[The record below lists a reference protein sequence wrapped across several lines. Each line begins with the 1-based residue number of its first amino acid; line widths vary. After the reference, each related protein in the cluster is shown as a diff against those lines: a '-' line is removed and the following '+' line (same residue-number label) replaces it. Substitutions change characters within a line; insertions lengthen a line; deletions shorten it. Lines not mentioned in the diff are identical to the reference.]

1 MTDEDILWRR
11 SKLGL
16 HMSDAERQRFARG
29 TGHGIERLRLSG
41 ISYRA
46 GSELWLRDIDL
57 SLAAGGI
64 NVLLG
69 ATLAGKTTLLRIMA
83 GLDRPTTGRILD
95 GDRDLTGV
103 PVRQRNVAM
112 VYQQFINYPSLT
124 VYENIASPL
133 RVARKSEAEIKA
145 RVTQLAETL
154 RLSPFLSRY
163 PAELSGGQQQRT
175 ALARALAKDAELL
188 LLDEPLINLDY
199 KLREELR
206 TELTQ
211 LFAGGRTTVVYATT
225 EPLEALQL
233 GGHTTLLAEGRV
245 LQSGPTLEV
254 FRRPATL
261 AAARAFSDPPL
272 NVIPASVDS
281 ERSEAVLA
289 DGVRLPIAPGL
300 AAGSIRRQPKSC
312 WAFARTSFR
321 CQRRQGRP
329 HCAAASSSR
338 RSAARKRSST
348 SRATTCAWSRRSP
361 ACTTCR
367 SNEPCTLY
375 VRPASLYGFDRDG
388 RLLFAPE
395 S

>member
-1 MTDEDILWRR
+1 
-11 SKLGL
+11 
-16 HMSDAERQRFARG
+16 
-29 TGHGIERLRLSG
+29 LRLSG

-57 SLAAGGI
+57 ALAAGGI

-83 GLDRPTTGRILD
+83 GLDRPTTGRLLD
-95 GDRDLTGV
+95 GERDLTGV

-133 RVARKSEAEIKA
+133 RVARKSEGEIKT
-145 RVTQLAETL
+145 RVTQLAQTL
-154 RLSPFLSRY
+154 RLTQFLSRY

-206 TELTQ
+206 AELTQ

-233 GGHTTLLAEGRV
+233 GGHTTLLAAGRV

-254 FRRPATL
+254 FRRPTTL
-261 AAARAFSDPPL
+261 EAARAFSDPPL
-272 NVIPASVDS
+272 NLIPARALDS
-281 ERSEAVLA
+281 
-289 DGVRLPIAPGL
+289 VRLPTTQTPASEIVLGIRAHEFSLAAAPGHAALSGRVEL
-300 AAGSIRRQPKSC
+300 AEISGSETFIHL
-312 WAFARTSFR
+312 ARDEVR
-321 CQRRQGRP
+321 LVAQIPGVHDLPLNQ
-329 HCAAASSSR
+329 
-338 RSAARKRSST
+338 
-348 SRATTCAWSRRSP
+348 
-361 ACTTCR
+361 
-367 SNEPCTLY
+367 PCTLY
-375 VRPASLYGFDRDG
+375 VRPTSLYGFDASG

>member
-1 MTDEDILWRR
+1 
-11 SKLGL
+11 
-16 HMSDAERQRFARG
+16 
-29 TGHGIERLRLSG
+29 LRLSG

-57 SLAAGGI
+57 ALAEGGI

-69 ATLAGKTTLLRIMA
+69 ATLAGKTTLLRILA
-83 GLDRPTTGRILD
+83 GLDRPTAGRLFQ
-95 GDRDLTGV
+95 GETDLTGV

-154 RLSPFLSRY
+154 RLTPFLARH

-206 TELTQ
+206 AELTQ
-211 LFAGGRTTVVYATT
+211 LFSGGRTTVVYATT

-245 LQSGPTLEV
+245 LQSGPTMQV

-272 NVIPASVDS
+272 NVISAT
-281 ERSEAVLA
+281 AA
-289 DGVRLPIAPGL
+289 DGIRLPIETPQAADVLLGIRAHEFSLAGASGHLALRGRVELAEISGSETFIHLARDDGRLVAQIPGVHDL
-300 AAGSIRRQPKSC
+300 PL
-312 WAFARTSFR
+312 
-321 CQRRQGRP
+321 
-329 HCAAASSSR
+329 
-338 RSAARKRSST
+338 
-348 SRATTCAWSRRSP
+348 
-361 ACTTCR
+361 
-367 SNEPCTLY
+367 NEPCTLY
-375 VRPASLYGFDRDG
+375 VRPASLYGFDRSG
-388 RLLFAPE
+388 QLLFAPE

>member
-1 MTDEDILWRR
+1 
-11 SKLGL
+11 
-16 HMSDAERQRFARG
+16 
-29 TGHGIERLRLSG
+29 LRLSG

-57 SLAAGGI
+57 SLAEGGI

-69 ATLAGKTTLLRIMA
+69 ATLAGKTTLLRILA
-83 GLDRPTTGRILD
+83 GLDRPTAGRILQ
-95 GDRDLTGV
+95 GERDLTGV

-112 VYQQFINYPSLT
+112 VYQQFINYPSLS

-133 RVARKSEAEIKA
+133 RVARKSEADIKT

-154 RLSPFLSRY
+154 RLTAFLSRY

-206 TELTQ
+206 AELTQ

-233 GGHTTLLAEGRV
+233 GGHTALLAEGRV

-261 AAARAFSDPPL
+261 EAARAFSDPPL
-272 NVIPASVDS
+272 NVIPATVAEGIRLPTAAAPAS
-281 ERSEAVLA
+281 EIQLGIRAHEFSLAAAAGQIALRGRVELAEISGSETFIHLA
-289 DGVRLPIAPGL
+289 GDDVRLVAQIPGVHDL
-300 AAGSIRRQPKSC
+300 PLNQ
-312 WAFARTSFR
+312 
-321 CQRRQGRP
+321 
-329 HCAAASSSR
+329 
-338 RSAARKRSST
+338 
-348 SRATTCAWSRRSP
+348 
-361 ACTTCR
+361 
-367 SNEPCTLY
+367 PCTLY
-375 VRPASLYGFDRDG
+375 VRPASLYGFDRSG

-395 S
+395 F

>member
-1 MTDEDILWRR
+1 
-11 SKLGL
+11 
-16 HMSDAERQRFARG
+16 
-29 TGHGIERLRLSG
+29 LRLSG

-57 SLAAGGI
+57 ALAAGGI

-83 GLDRPTTGRILD
+83 GLDRPTTGRLLD

-133 RVARKSEAEIKA
+133 RVARKSEAEIKT

-154 RLSPFLSRY
+154 RLTQFLSRY

-206 TELTQ
+206 AELTQ

-233 GGHTTLLAEGRV
+233 GGHTTLLTEGRV

-261 AAARAFSDPPL
+261 EAARAFSDPPL
-272 NVIPASVDS
+272 NVLPAAAVDGIRLPPAAPSATEVLLGIRAHEFSLAGDGGEIALRGRVELAEISGS
-281 ERSEAVLA
+281 ETFLHVAR
-289 DGVRLPIAPGL
+289 DDVRLVAQVPGVHNL
-300 AAGSIRRQPKSC
+300 PL
-312 WAFARTSFR
+312 
-321 CQRRQGRP
+321 
-329 HCAAASSSR
+329 
-338 RSAARKRSST
+338 
-348 SRATTCAWSRRSP
+348 
-361 ACTTCR
+361 
-367 SNEPCTLY
+367 NEPCTLY
-375 VRPASLYGFDRDG
+375 IRPTSLYGFDRSG

>member
-1 MTDEDILWRR
+1 M
-11 SKLGL
+11 
-16 HMSDAERQRFARG
+16 
-29 TGHGIERLRLSG
+29 RLSG

-57 SLAAGGI
+57 SLAEGSI

-69 ATLAGKTTLLRIMA
+69 ATLAGKTTLLRVMA
-83 GLDRPTTGRILD
+83 GLDRPTTGRIVS

-133 RVARKSEAEIKA
+133 RVARKGEAEIKA
-145 RVTQLAETL
+145 RVTQLAQTL
-154 RLSPFLSRY
+154 RLTQFLSRY

-206 TELTQ
+206 VELTQ

-233 GGHTTLLAEGRV
+233 GGHTTLLTEGRV

-261 AAARAFSDPPL
+261 EAARAFSDPPL
-272 NVIPASVDS
+272 NVIPARMLDS
-281 ERSEAVLA
+281 
-289 DGVRLPIAPGL
+289 VRLPTTQTPASEIVLAIRAHEFSLAGAPGQAALSGRVEL
-300 AAGSIRRQPKSC
+300 AEISGSETFIHL
-312 WAFARTSFR
+312 ARDDVR
-321 CQRRQGRP
+321 LVAQIPGVHDLP
-329 HCAAASSSR
+329 L
-338 RSAARKRSST
+338 
-348 SRATTCAWSRRSP
+348 
-361 ACTTCR
+361 
-367 SNEPCTLY
+367 NEPCTLY
-375 VRPASLYGFDRDG
+375 VRPASLYGFDSAG

>member
-1 MTDEDILWRR
+1 
-11 SKLGL
+11 
-16 HMSDAERQRFARG
+16 
-29 TGHGIERLRLSG
+29 LRLSG

-83 GLDRPTTGRILD
+83 GLDRPTTGRLFA

-133 RVARKSEAEIKA
+133 RVARKSEADIKT

-154 RLSPFLSRY
+154 RLTQFLSRY

-175 ALARALAKDAELL
+175 ALARALAKGAELL

-206 TELTQ
+206 AELTQ
-211 LFAGGRTTVVYATT
+211 LFAAGRTTVVYATT

-233 GGHTTLLAEGRV
+233 GGHTTLLAAGRV
-245 LQSGPTLEV
+245 LQSGPTLQV

-261 AAARAFSDPPL
+261 EAARAFSDPPL
-272 NVIPASVDS
+272 NVIPAAAVD
-281 ERSEAVLA
+281 
-289 DGVRLPIAPGL
+289 GIRLPISTPSATDVLLGIRAHEFSLAGESGQIALRGRVELAEISGSETFLHLARDDVRLVAQVPGVHNL
-300 AAGSIRRQPKSC
+300 PL
-312 WAFARTSFR
+312 
-321 CQRRQGRP
+321 
-329 HCAAASSSR
+329 
-338 RSAARKRSST
+338 
-348 SRATTCAWSRRSP
+348 
-361 ACTTCR
+361 
-367 SNEPCTLY
+367 NEPCTLY
-375 VRPASLYGFDRDG
+375 IRPTSLYGFDRSG